1 MGTGEQERNRTG
13 DLNLIYHIP
22 RVIDMSGRQLWTVRG
37 ADNDKHKSVGS
48 RTLNSGSVPGE
59 AVPPSLARHRA
70 HQPTLSLEFGSSV

>member
-22 RVIDMSGRQLWTVRG
+22 RVIDMSRRQLWTVRG
-37 ADNDKHKSVGS
+37 ADNDKQKSV
-48 RTLNSGSVPGE
+48 GSVPGE
-59 AVPPSLARHRA
+59 AVPPSLARHRS